1 MTAVLAAGLLSIGL
15 NGPATAGTAHVAKVT
30 CGTRDCIWSGW
41 GTSVV
46 AWQADVLPGC
56 PPEEQSDDATG

>member
-15 NGPATAGTAHVAKVT
+15 SGPATAGTAHVAKVT

-46 AWQADVLPGC
+46 QDY
-56 PPEEQSDDATG
+56 TGIVPRLRDIVGGAL